1 MLDDALVMLQPS
13 NYAPASRSEARLRR
27 VLDAIRGT
35 CGATNARDGPAG
47 SFTSNRQGRNDLVTM
62 MHDLQQG
69 VAGMVVTGHRLTRA
83 EKRIKDFFPRHY
95 IS

>member
-35 CGATNARDGPAG
+35 CGAANARDGPAG
-47 SFTSNRQGRNDLVTM
+47 SFTSNRQGIQVF
-62 MHDLQQG
+62 
-69 VAGMVVTGHRLTRA
+69 
-83 EKRIKDFFPRHY
+83 EK
-95 IS
+95 